1 MKPIGSKVVKGINKN
16 ALLECSDNTG
26 AKTLRVINV
35 KEYKGRKRRQPKAG
49 VGDVVVCAVKKGAP
63 ELKKETPLAVI
74 VRQKKEWKREDGRRV
89 RFEDNAAVL
98 VNENLEPR
106 GNEIKGAVAKE
117 AVERY
122 PGIGKIASIVV

>member
-1 MKPIGSKVVKGINKN
+1 MKPVGGKVTRCINKN

-26 AKTLRVINV
+26 AKTLRITNV
-35 KEYKGRKRRQPKAG
+35 KGYKGRKKRQVKAG
-49 VGDVVVCAVKKGAP
+49 VGDVVVCSVKKGAP

-74 VRQKKEWKREDGRRV
+74 IRQKKEWRRADGRRIK
-89 RFEDNAAVL
+89 FEDNAAIL

-117 AVERY
+117 VIERY
-122 PGIGKIASIVV
+122 PSIGKIASIIV

>member
-1 MKPIGSKVVKGINKN
+1 MKPVGGKITRSINKN

-26 AKTLRVINV
+26 AKTLRVTNV
-35 KEYKGRKRRQPKAG
+35 KRYKGRRKRQIKAG
-49 VGDVVVCAVKKGAP
+49 VGDVIVCSVKKGAP

-74 VRQKKEWKREDGRRV
+74 IRQNKEWRRPDGRRIK
-89 RFEDNAAVL
+89 FEDNAAIL

-117 AVERY
+117 VIERY
-122 PGIGKIASIVV
+122 PSIGKIASIIV